1 MLRNLLLLDRPA
13 FYLDLL
19 MEPTKMGERTGSMCV
34 PPLWSTDSRAIHF
47 ESVIR
52 VMTILEEFD
61 GDTSY
66 PGSKSYSD
74 IVLYASCDIRLVKSF
89 VH

>member
-1 MLRNLLLLDRPA
+1 M
-13 FYLDLL
+13 
-19 MEPTKMGERTGSMCV
+19 
-34 PPLWSTDSRAIHF
+34 
-47 ESVIR
+47 IR

-74 IVLYASCDIRLVKSF
+74 LYSMTKFLERSDQVCTTETEM
-89 VH
+89 